1 MQSRFK
7 SLGVIFVVGLF
18 LSAFPV
24 QASAQS
30 ALQLSPTM
38 LDFDLTVGKQT
49 LEKIEI
55 FNPSLNSPQSVSLS
69 VLDLVV
75 EDETGAYRFEE
86 DAHSRYSLSKWV
98 TVEPKKFV
106 LQPQENQ
113 KAVVTINLPENAEAG
128 GHYGMLLAM
137 GDVPALN
144 SDAGVS
150 VGTSG
155 GVGVILL
162 GKLPGEI
169 SYDGQLEEFVPVT
182 DTLQLPLAKAPIPI
196 TFVDLGP
203 VNFVLRF
210 RNAGTVHY
218 SPYGYV
224 DVYDWF
230 GGKVDQV
237 TIKPQR
243 VFPGK
248 IFRVKTEWPRILLIG
263 KYRAVATLFYGKAGA
278 EKQIS
283 SEITFWAFPLLETIT
298 LLAVI
303 LVLFVVARLKKRFFG
318 QQRLVG
324 TEPEK

>member
-1 MQSRFK
+1 MSSRFK
-7 SLGVIFVVGLF
+7 GLTAILIAELLLGSSPALVH
-18 LSAFPV
+18 
-24 QASAQS
+24 AQS

-55 FNPSLNSPQSVSLS
+55 FNPSLNSPQNVSLS

-113 KAVVTINLPENAEAG
+113 KAVVTINLPANAEAG

-137 GDVPALN
+137 GDVPGPKPGE
-144 SDAGVS
+144 GVS
-150 VGTSG
+150 LGTSG

-169 SYDGQLEEFVPVT
+169 SYEGQLEEFVPIT
-182 DTLQLPLAKAPIPI
+182 DTLQLPLVKAPIPI

-210 RNAGTVHY
+210 RNTGTVHY

-237 TIKPQR
+237 SIKPQR
-243 VFPGK
+243 VFPEK
-248 IFRVKTEWPRILLIG
+248 IFRIKTEWLRILLIG

-283 SEITFWAFPLLETIT
+283 SEITFWAFPLAEMIV

-318 QQRLVG
+318 QPSSVS
-324 TEPEK
+324 TEPES